1 MSLGLLIS
9 AFLQLIA
16 FIVVGYFAGAM
27 LKANRSGRDVEGFSW
42 PERILLIVPGF
53 VAFAVVLMIVN
64 IITIGFVFG
73 TPGIVPLAAIAV
85 VAFGW
90 RRERGIPEIPWL
102 LVAGAILVLGLIY
115 VLPVILNGTGVRTGD
130 PPWHL
135 GWTQQLLHGL
145 PVPVGPAPEIAPQ
158 LLSLGPSRDARLLDP
173 AGSGFRSPQRFRGAA
188 CRHGSGPAVDGGLSR
203 PAPGPAGWLA
213 GSGGDR
219 SDRRLRLALLRER
232 RVHHNSKR
240 VPLRSGPR
248 RRVAQRCVR
257 DVAAG
262 IATARSAWSCSARPR
277 APAWSRYDGP
287 IERIAVLA
295 GVVAGLSGLVNLP
308 MLIGA
313 LVWLGAA
320 TVAAPAGSRRK
331 LGLAMLVPALVVML
345 PWAGKVVVNYVRF
358 GGFLSTSPSLGV
370 EWPLRTALWSW
381 GILLFLSV
389 LGVVLAVV
397 LRPSGGRTMLALLG
411 GSVVLLVLAIARGA
425 QDWDLWGNATLF
437 HQGRIW
443 PPLHLLGGAFGG
455 YGLAL
460 LFVWLRERIRVGA
473 FVAIAAIV
481 AFGAISPVV
490 AARGFGRILE
500 ANAEGFVYGSPDYAE
515 GSFAQRVSSHFGP
528 DDTVQVIAE
537 GGAAER
543 QLAFSLFG
551 FSGVRLAGYNDPRLA
566 GNDLRIRYADLA
578 REYDER
584 TANDN
589 FEVDYAVVLIEEATE
604 EPLETGT
611 FAGREWALVR
621 R

>member
-1 MSLGLLIS
+1 M
-9 AFLQLIA
+9 
-16 FIVVGYFAGAM
+16 
-27 LKANRSGRDVEGFSW
+27 
-42 PERILLIVPGF
+42 
-53 VAFAVVLMIVN
+53 
-64 IITIGFVFG
+64 
-73 TPGIVPLAAIAV
+73 
-85 VAFGW
+85 
-90 RRERGIPEIPWL
+90 
-102 LVAGAILVLGLIY
+102 IY

-145 PVPVGPAPEIAPQ
+145 PVPVGPAPEIARNSYPWG
-158 LLSLGPSRDARLLDP
+158 LHGMLASLTRLVP
-173 AGSGFRSPQRFRGAA
+173 
-188 CRHGSGPAVDGGLSR
+188 GSGPLAGLEALHVITVLGLPLTGACLAR
-203 PAPGPAGWLA
+203 RLDPRAGWLGA
-213 GSGGDR
+213 AATGLIGGFGWLSSESAAFITTPTEFRYGADLVVA
-219 SDRRLRLALLRER
+219 SPNAVYGMLPPALPREIGLILLGTAACASIVAIR
-232 RVHHNSKR
+232 RVDR
-240 VPLRSGPR
+240 
-248 RRVAQRCVR
+248 
-257 DVAAG
+257 
-262 IATARSAWSCSARPR
+262 
-277 APAWSRYDGP
+277 
-287 IERIAVLA
+287 RIAVVA
-295 GVVAGLSGLVNLP
+295 GVVAGCAGLVNLP

-320 TVAAPAGSRRK
+320 TLAAPAGSRRK

-389 LGVVLAVV
+389 LGIVLAVV
-397 LRPSGGRTMLALLG
+397 LRPSGGRTMLALLA
-411 GSVVLLVLAIARGA
+411 GSIVLLGLAIARGA

-443 PPLHLLGGAFGG
+443 PPLHLLGGAFAG
-455 YGLAL
+455 YGLTL
-460 LFVWLRERIRVGA
+460 LFVWLRERVRVGA
-473 FVAIAAIV
+473 FVLVAAIV
-481 AFGAISPVV
+481 AFGVISPIV
-490 AARGFGRILE
+490 AARGFSRILE
-500 ANAEGFVYGSPDYAE
+500 ADAEGFVYGSPDYAD
-515 GSFAQRVSSHFGP
+515 GSFAQRVASHLGP

-543 QLAFSLFG
+543 QLAFSLFS

-584 TANDN
+584 SANDD
-589 FEVDYAVVLIEEATE
+589 FEVDFAVVLIEEATE